1 MIANLRIS
9 PTCCYFQKQ
18 PSRGF
23 LGKSVLKICSKFT
36 GEHPCRSVISI
47 KLLCNF
53 IEIAFS
59 MSALLKSWCIFSE
72 HLFIIT
78 PLEECLCMFDVF
90 LFFYRP
96 CYSRF
101 VKICWYHC
109 YRYHYVML
117 AWQVSS
123 YYRSSHPE
131 LFCLKGALKNFAKLT
146 VKHLCQSLFFKKV
159 AGLRKCK
166 GVFLWI
172 LQNF

>member
-9 PTCCYFQKQ
+9 PTCCLLFSEAALQ
-18 PSRGF
+18 RF
-23 LGKSVLKICSKFT
+23 LRKKCSENMQQIYRRT
-36 GEHPCRSVISI
+36 
-47 KLLCNF
+47 
-53 IEIAFS
+53 FS

-123 YYRSSHPE
+123 YYRSSQPE
-131 LFCLKGALKNFAKLT
+131 LFCQKGALKNFAKLT